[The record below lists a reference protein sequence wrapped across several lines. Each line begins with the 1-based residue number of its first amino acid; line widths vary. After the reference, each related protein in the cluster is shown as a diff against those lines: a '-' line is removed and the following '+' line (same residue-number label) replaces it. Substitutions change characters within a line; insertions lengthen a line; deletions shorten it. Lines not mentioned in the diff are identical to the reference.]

1 MGTYQARHAAVE
13 VEASPQRRL
22 LMRGGLATAAATAI
36 TGVGLLTPVVA
47 APRTVKQ
54 GSRGSAV
61 RDLQTKL
68 LRGGYRHSG
77 VDGVFGSSTRRAVVR
92 LQGDHR
98 LTRDGIC
105 GSRTWA
111 VVNRLGRSGGSA
123 PKPKPRPQPTPK
135 PSSKG
140 TLKPGSKGSAVKSL
154 QSTLRA
160 NGYWLSSSDGQ
171 YGQTT
176 QQAVMAVQ
184 KVHGLPRDGVC
195 GPATR
200 AVIDRLS
207 RPRGRTRSGTV
218 MEIDL
223 SKQIIIFVVAGRT
236 KWVFNTSTGTAG
248 WRTPRGRFT
257 IFRQI
262 NGMRHAPLGQLWRP
276 KYFNGGI
283 AIHGSSSIPG
293 YAASHGCARM
303 ANACINYV
311 WSANLAPIGRRVW
324 VY

>member
-36 TGVGLLTPVVA
+36 TGVGLLTPAVA

-68 LRGGYRHSG
+68 LKGGYKHSG
-77 VDGVFGSSTRRAVVR
+77 VDGVFGPSTRRAVIR

-98 LTRDGIC
+98 LAKDGIC
-105 GSRTWA
+105 GPNTWT
-111 VVNRLGRSGGSA
+111 VVNQLRGSGGST
-123 PKPKPRPQPTPK
+123 PKPKPRPG
-135 PSSKG
+135 SKA

-154 QSTLRA
+154 QTTLRA
-160 NGYWLSSSDGQ
+160 NGYWHSGSDGQ

-184 KVHGLPRDGVC
+184 KVHGLSRDGIC
-195 GPATR
+195 GPSTW
-200 AVIDRLS
+200 AVIDRLR

-223 SKQIIIFVVAGRT
+223 SKQIIIFVVAGRA
-236 KWVFNTSTGTAG
+236 KWVFNTSTGTSG

-283 AIHGSSSIPG
+283 AIHGSPSIPG
-293 YAASHGCARM
+293 HAASHGCARM
-303 ANACINYV
+303 TNAGINYV
-311 WSANLAPIGRRVW
+311 WSANLAPIGHRVW